1 MPLKLNMSL
10 TKFSISF
17 LKLGPSAASSDSGSG
32 KATLVAAQAPHS
44 GVVCIFPLELRVV
57 ALYEGSGT
65 LGQGGVENSLG
76 LPMLA
81 VPGPVQGCVA
91 E

>member
-10 TKFSISF
+10 TKFLISF
-17 LKLGPSAASSDSGSG
+17 LKLGPSAASSNSGSG
-32 KATLVAAQAPHS
+32 KAMLVAAQAPNPR
-44 GVVCIFPLELRVV
+44 VVCIFPLQPRVV

-65 LGQGGVENSLG
+65 LGQGGVKNSLG

-81 VPGPVQGCVA
+81 VPGPVQGCVC
-91 E
+91 